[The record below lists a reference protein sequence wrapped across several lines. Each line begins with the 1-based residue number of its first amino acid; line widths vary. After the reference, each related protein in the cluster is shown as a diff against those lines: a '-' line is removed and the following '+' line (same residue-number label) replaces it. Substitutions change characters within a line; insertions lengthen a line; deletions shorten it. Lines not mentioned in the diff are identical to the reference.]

1 MLWAIITMALRQIR
15 RNTMRSILTMLG
27 IVIGVGSVI
36 ALVAIGRGAT
46 AKVTADIAKL
56 GQNLLML
63 NAGSQGR
70 GGAVTSVPP
79 LTQEDAKAIARD
91 LSGVKEV
98 AASSSSQTAVV
109 YGNRNVRTSVNGSD
123 NALFSVRG
131 YALAKG
137 RLFEDA
143 ELQSGKPVC
152 VIGQTVRTNL
162 FETANPVGNSIRVGK
177 VSCEVI
183 GLLAA
188 KGQAGMGQDQDD
200 LVVMPIRTFQRRISG
215 KRDLN
220 MIYVTADDNHPTSVV
235 AESIRALM
243 RQRRHR
249 PLGAEDDFSV
259 RDMAEIASTVTES
272 SNALTALLGAI
283 AAVSLIVGGIGIMNI
298 MLVSVTERTREI
310 GIRLAIGAFASEVM
324 MQFLLEAIVLS
335 TLGGIIGIGLGI
347 LGSYFATKG
356 LGVPWVVPPDIITLA
371 FAFSAL
377 VGVLF
382 GYLPARKAAS
392 LNPIEALRHE

>member
-1 MLWAIITMALRQIR
+1 
-15 RNTMRSILTMLG
+15 
-27 IVIGVGSVI
+27 
-36 ALVAIGRGAT
+36 
-46 AKVTADIAKL
+46 VT
-56 GQNLLML
+56 
-63 NAGSQGR
+63 
-70 GGAVTSVPP
+70 V
-79 LTQEDAKAIARD
+79 
-91 LSGVKEV
+91 
-98 AASSSSQTAVV
+98 
-109 YGNRNVRTSVNGSD
+109 
-123 NALFSVRG
+123 
-131 YALAKG
+131 
-137 RLFEDA
+137 
-143 ELQSGKPVC
+143 
-152 VIGQTVRTNL
+152 
-162 FETANPVGNSIRVGK
+162 
-177 VSCEVI
+177 
-183 GLLAA
+183 
-188 KGQAGMGQDQDD
+188 DD
-200 LVVMPIRTFQRRISG
+200 
-215 KRDLN
+215 D
-220 MIYVTADDNHPTSVV
+220 HPTSVV
-235 AESIRALM
+235 ADSIRALM

-249 PLGAEDDFSV
+249 PAGAEDDFSV

-335 TLGGIIGIGLGI
+335 TLGGIIGIGLGV

-377 VGVLF
+377 VGVAF